1 MPLETVDLSSL
12 HWLNHKESSTL
23 SQGLSPL
30 VFLSVSTPNLTV
42 TVYPFP
48 CGIKWQEPFVVRW
61 PHVPR
66 GKWGLD
72 ASHMQEGEMGG
83 IIVPQSNT
91 ICQAILWFR
100 FHRLYV
106 PTRLQGQPLS
116 ARRAPYRV
124 FQMRA
129 ISKYPFPVP
138 ASLSPLWTP
147 ACHSR
152 PSVYSI
158 QKRGLYSFQPWI
170 HPDYTM
176 PKLVSGFVSWL
187 ESFLHVLSIWI
198 SPAVQHLDIA
208 SCTAFKCSQ
217 LSIWIFSTAHL
228 DIPSC
233 AAYKYAQLCSIS
245 ILATAYLDIP
255 GCVFGYFQQPIWI
268 FPAV

>member
-1 MPLETVDLSSL
+1 MFLEVSGGLMHLTCRKGKWEESLYLRAIPFARLYSDLDFIDFIFPQGYKVSL
-12 HWLNHKESSTL
+12 SQPEELPTGSFRWEQSPSTL
-23 SQGLSPL
+23 SLS
-30 VFLSVSTPNLTV
+30 
-42 TVYPFP
+42 
-48 CGIKWQEPFVVRW
+48 
-61 PHVPR
+61 
-66 GKWGLD
+66 
-72 ASHMQEGEMGG
+72 
-83 IIVPQSNT
+83 
-91 ICQAILWFR
+91 
-100 FHRLYV
+100 
-106 PTRLQGQPLS
+106 QP
-116 ARRAPYRV
+116 
-124 FQMRA
+124 
-129 ISKYPFPVP
+129 
-138 ASLSPLWTP
+138 LSPLWTP

-158 QKRGLYSFQPWI
+158 QKRGLYSSQPWI

-198 SPAVQHLDIA
+198 SPAVQHLDIP

-233 AAYKYAQLCSIS
+233 AAYGYAQLCSIS

-255 GCVFGYFQQPIWI
+255 GCVFGYFQRPIWI